1 MKKFLEEFK
10 TFISKGNVMDLA
22 VAVVIGN
29 AFNSIVSSLV
39 NDIIMPLVGLIIGGI
54 DFSDIKVTLGDA
66 NIMFG
71 KFIQNI
77 VDFLIVAFTIFIV
90 VKAFNTLQEKAKKK
104 QAKEEKKEEVKKADD
119 ILLLEEIRDLLKKN
133 KVNIH

>member
-1 MKKFLEEFK
+1 MKKFFGEFK
-10 TFISKGNVMDLA
+10 EFISKGNVLDLA

-29 AFNSIVSSLV
+29 AFNAIVSSLV
-39 NDIIMPLVGLIIGGI
+39 DDIIMPFIGLIIGGI
-54 DFSDIKVTLGDA
+54 DFSNIKVTLGDA

-90 VKAFNTLQEKAKKK
+90 VKAFNKLQEKTK
-104 QAKEEKKEEVKKADD
+104 KKEEVKEEKPKKTDEVV
-119 ILLLEEIRDLLKKN
+119 LLEEIRDLLKKT
-133 KVNIH
+133 K

>member
-54 DFSDIKVTLGDA
+54 DFSNIKVTLGDA

-133 KVNIH
+133 K

>member
-1 MKKFLEEFK
+1 MKKFLGEFR
-10 TFISKGNVMDLA
+10 TFISKGNVIDLA

-29 AFNSIVSSLV
+29 AFNAIVSSLV
-39 NDIIMPLVGLIIGGI
+39 NDVIMPFIGLLIGGI
-54 DFSDIKVTLGDA
+54 DFSDIKVTLGEA

-90 VKAFNTLQEKAKKK
+90 VKAFNKLQEKTKKK
-104 QAKEEKKEEVKKADD
+104 EAKEEKEEPKKADD
-119 ILLLEEIRDLLKKN
+119 IILLEEIRDLLKKN
-133 KVNIH
+133 K

>member
-133 KVNIH
+133 K

>member
-29 AFNSIVSSLV
+29 AFNAIVSSLV
-39 NDIIMPLVGLIIGGI
+39 DDIIMPLVGLIIGGI

-77 VDFLIVAFTIFIV
+77 VDFLIVALTIFTV
-90 VKAFNTLQEKAKKK
+90 VKAFNKLQEKTKKK
-104 QAKEEKKEEVKKADD
+104 EAKEVENKPKKADD
-119 ILLLEEIRDLLKKN
+119 VILLEEIRDLLKKE
-133 KVNIH
+133 K